1 MEMAGQ
7 IGAIA
12 EATGAGC
19 RGRGLELGFWDV
31 DGMGL
36 CYGGTRVVTIGSGKW
51 NKDIRIYLLRPL
63 LYSRAISGFLGVTKS
78 LLSV

>member
-1 MEMAGQ
+1 VVTTAAEVGFLRKEVEAEMAGQ

-36 CYGGTRVVTIGSGKW
+36 CYGGTRVVTVGSGKW
-51 NKDIRIYLLRPL
+51 NKDIGI
-63 LYSRAISGFLGVTKS
+63 
-78 LLSV
+78 